1 MFYTPLRADRTRPAT
16 SPGAIVA
23 LPRSRGLSNLSGGN
37 VMELN
42 GAARQI
48 DWALFRVLVL
58 ACLAG
63 VAGA

>member
-1 MFYTPLRADRTRPAT
+1 
-16 SPGAIVA
+16 
-23 LPRSRGLSNLSGGN
+23 
-37 VMELN
+37 MELN